1 MKKIKVGDV
10 VENKDAKDN
19 NLYRVLE
26 VDFYGK
32 VCKIKSV
39 NKFGMPI
46 YMDTKN
52 LRRVN

>member
-1 MKKIKVGDV
+1 MKVKPGDV
-10 VENKDAKDN
+10 VESKDAKDN

-32 VCKIKSV
+32 VCKLKPV
-39 NKFGMPI
+39 NYIGVPL

-52 LRRVN
+52 LRKVE